1 VSSLPE
7 QLPQLLEAGDRDQL
21 LEALT
26 HDTLAQK
33 RNRALILLLSTGAR
47 SSEVLR
53 FDRSEWKLERL
64 WVLGEGDR
72 ESGYTEI
79 TAQRRA
85 RCMRRCSASDC
96 ERT

>member
-1 VSSLPE
+1 VTGISSW
-7 QLPQLLEAGDRDQL
+7 R
-21 LEALT
+21 ALT

-53 FDRSEWKLERL
+53 FDRSEWKLERP
-64 WVLGEGDR
+64 WVLGKGDR